1 MDTGGF
7 PRRTVAAGGT
17 MGRLT
22 RLDKQVITGLGALL
36 AVTLC
41 AGVLSVGEADPP
53 LETRATDTAAGRAQA
68 LGQTRPP
75 GTTAPQEEATQQEA
89 TQQEEATE
97 PTPSVKPKSKPK
109 PQPEPTAT
117 KTKTAPKKKP
127 KPRPTR
133 TKTKP
138 AEVSYANC
146 AAVRAAG
153 ADPIRAG
160 DPGYSRKLDR
170 DGDGVGCE

>member
-1 MDTGGF
+1 
-7 PRRTVAAGGT
+7 

-22 RLDKQVITGLGALL
+22 KLDKQILTGLGALL
-36 AVTLC
+36 AVSLC
-41 AGVLSVGEADPP
+41 AGVLSAGDADPP
-53 LETRATDTAAGRAQA
+53 RETRATDTAADRAQA
-68 LGQTRPP
+68 LSQTRPP
-75 GTTAPQEEATQQEA
+75 GTTAPQEKAT
-89 TQQEEATE
+89 TPQEEATE
-97 PTPSVKPKSKPK
+97 EGGAAEQEGAAEPTPSAKPK
-109 PQPEPTAT
+109 PKPEPTAT
-117 KTKTAPKKKP
+117 KTKTAKKTKPKP
-127 KPRPTR
+127 KPRPTK

-138 AEVSYANC
+138 AEVYYANC

>member
-1 MDTGGF
+1 
-7 PRRTVAAGGT
+7 

-22 RLDKQVITGLGALL
+22 KLDKQILTGLGALL
-36 AVTLC
+36 AVSLC
-41 AGVLSVGEADPP
+41 AGVLSVGDADPP
-53 LETRATDTAAGRAQA
+53 LETRATDTAAGPAQA

-75 GTTAPQEEATQQEA
+75 GTTAPQEKTSTPQEEATEQV
-89 TQQEEATE
+89 EATE
-97 PTPSVKPKSKPK
+97 PTPSAKPK
-109 PQPEPTAT
+109 PKPKPKPTAT
-117 KTKTAPKKKP
+117 KTKPATKKKP

-138 AEVSYANC
+138 AEVYYANC

-153 ADPIRAG
+153 ADPIRTG